1 MSDILKQEHKIFGQ
15 AAFASAWALWV
26 GKGHD
31 PASKLKSFTITN
43 KDGSTGVAVGLVSY
57 VDLESVHFPTTATYK
72 TYAGA
77 FAAIGKALDSIA

>member
-1 MSDILKQEHKIFGQ
+1 MTVLAQENKIFG
-15 AAFASAWALWV
+15 AVEFSSAWALWA

-31 PASKLKSFTITN
+31 PASNLMSFTITN
-43 KDGSTGVAVGLVSY
+43 KDGSTGVAIGLVSY
-57 VDLESVHFPTTATYK
+57 VDFESVHFPTTTTYK

>member
-1 MSDILKQEHKIFGQ
+1 MTVLAQENKIFGQ
-15 AAFASAWALWV
+15 AEFASAWALWV

-43 KDGSTGVAVGLVSY
+43 KGGSTGVAVGLVSY
-57 VDLESVHFPTTATYK
+57 ADFESVHFPTTTTYK

-77 FAAIGKALDSIA
+77 FAAIGKALDKEL